1 MMKRRQF
8 NLLTLGIGA
17 TVLGGGLSGCGTS
30 LKSTA
35 LTPDRLQAG
44 IRLQRSLP
52 DNLPSGTQVLPQEQ
66 LVLVPTES
74 AAGLLMPVPFVAEA
88 IASTFDKAEATA
100 AAQRL
105 ATVDPFAAARLAWQG
120 SPLVSES
127 DAALV
132 LRPFAFLQA
141 CADDQYRVALVY
153 QLNQGEWVARYT
165 VHLRTTY
172 GENDFH
178 RVTPSVLQ
186 SLNREI
192 SEGSAVLRTLVERG
206 ARGELRPSGIRVDV
220 GSLHLVGGRS
230 GGWMSPTLI
239 VVRDADLI
247 EESADH
253 ILVRL
258 SGNPSMP
265 ASGGGLFFGVHQL
278 RKDQL
283 HTFRSR

>member
-1 MMKRRQF
+1 MQRRHF
-8 NLLTLGIGA
+8 NAFTGA
-17 TVLGGGLSGCGTS
+17 LALGGVGLLGGCITQQH
-30 LKSTA
+30 STA
-35 LTPDRLQAG
+35 LGPERLQAC

-52 DNLPSGTQVLPQEQ
+52 ANLPSGAQVLPQEQ
-66 LVLVPTES
+66 FVLVPTES
-74 AAGLLMPVPFVAEA
+74 AAGLLVPVPFVAEA
-88 IASTFDKAEATA
+88 IAATFDKSEAAA

-105 ATVDPFAAARLAWQG
+105 ASVDPFVAAKQAWQG
-120 SPLVSES
+120 SPLLGES
-127 DAALV
+127 PGALV
-132 LRPFAFLQA
+132 LQPFAFLQA

-153 QLNQGEWVARYT
+153 QLSQGDWMARYT

-172 GENDFH
+172 GNDDFH
-178 RVTPSVLQ
+178 RMTPTVLQ
-186 SLNREI
+186 SLQREVA
-192 SEGSAVLRTLVERG
+192 EASATLRTLVERG
-206 ARGELRPSGIRVDV
+206 ARGELRPSGVRVDV

-247 EESADH
+247 EDSADH

-258 SGNPSMP
+258 DGNPSMP

-283 HTFRSR
+283 HTFRRR